1 MSVFL
6 LMMSLL
12 LCPAAASTA
21 SPDVKP
27 GCQDKCGNVSVPYPF
42 GILERRCAMNPHFFL
57 NCSSDDELFFGIN
70 MPARNISVLEGT
82 VTVGIDAAFD
92 CYNKTGNIT
101 DDFTQHIRLGSGP
114 FMFSDTRNV
123 FTAIGCDTFAQV
135 TNKDRTYGAA
145 CLSIC
150 TEYVNMSD
158 GNPCTGSG
166 CCQTSIPK
174 GLKSLNIST
183 FSYNYHAN
191 VSDFN
196 PCGFAF
202 LADRSSLKLSD
213 WLLSRKPKYGND
225 AYRSDTVIEW
235 VVENKTCEQA
245 RANTSA
251 YACGTNAN
259 CTYPEIGQGYRC
271 LCKEGFEGNPYLQ
284 EGCQDMDECKV
295 RGKNACKEGTCE
307 NVIGDYK
314 CRCPRGKYG
323 DGKTGCKGPGIITI
337 IAGN

>member
-1 MSVFL
+1 MILQIMCVSW
-6 LMMSLL
+6 LMMLL
-12 LCPAAASTA
+12 LLRPVAAARTDA
-21 SPDVKP
+21 KP

-42 GILERRCAMNPHFFL
+42 GIGERSCAMSKHFYL
-57 NCSSDDELFFGIN
+57 NCSSNDEGHPELFFGRN

-82 VTVGIDAAFD
+82 VTVGIEAAFD
-92 CYNKTGNIT
+92 CYNKTGDIT

-150 TEYVNMSD
+150 TENVNMSD
-158 GNPCTGSG
+158 GNPCSGSG

-196 PCGFAF
+196 PCGIAF
-202 LADRSSLKLSD
+202 LVDRSSLKLSD
-213 WLLSRKPKYGND
+213 WPLSRKPNYGND

-235 VVENKTCEQA
+235 VVENKTCEEA

-271 LCKEGFEGNPYLQ
+271 SCNEGFEGNPYLQ
-284 EGCQDMDECKV
+284 ELGCQ
-295 RGKNACKEGTCE
+295 GKL
-307 NVIGDYK
+307 VIAFWYDFQ
-314 CRCPRGKYG
+314 
-323 DGKTGCKGPGIITI
+323 
-337 IAGN
+337 